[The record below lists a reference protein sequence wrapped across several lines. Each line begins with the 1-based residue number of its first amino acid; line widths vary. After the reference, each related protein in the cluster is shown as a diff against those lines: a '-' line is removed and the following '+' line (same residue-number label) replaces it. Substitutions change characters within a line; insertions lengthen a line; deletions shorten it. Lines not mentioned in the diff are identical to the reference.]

1 MAQPPPRK
9 PTTGK
14 VPPPKAGAK
23 AGPPTRRGAGGPPPS
38 GRAQAPAEAP
48 KNIMPLIIGGA
59 VGAVVLVVILI
70 VAFLGGDDHKTEKIA
85 KKDPKP
91 EVAKKAPPPDVSGL
105 EATGKSKCDEGQRL
119 IQPRLNPD
127 PSAPKDRVFN
137 DLENGLKLMNEG
149 LDSYKKA
156 TALAGKKY
164 PLDEYQRTRDRAIKV
179 FCTELEAEGLKS
191 CEAGLK
197 MVKASQSQIVDTN
210 ALGDDDK
217 SKLLVELK
225 KASELIRGGMG
236 LFARSEGVSG
246 HQFDTT
252 QYQEALKVIRPKI
265 AELK

>member
-9 PTTGK
+9 PQTGR
-14 VPPPKAGAK
+14 VPPAKGGAK
-23 AGPPTRRGAGGPPPS
+23 SGPPTRRGAGAPAS
-38 GRAQAPAEAP
+38 ARAQAPAP
-48 KNIMPLIIGGA
+48 KNNMPLFIGGGVA
-59 VGAVVLVVILI
+59 AVVLIVIL
-70 VAFLGGDDHKTEKIA
+70 VVVLSGGEEPKHEKAPKKDNKTETT
-85 KKDPKP
+85 
-91 EVAKKAPPPDVSGL
+91 KKAPPPDVSGL
-105 EATGKSKCDEGQRL
+105 EATGKTKCEEGQRL

-127 PSAPKDRVFN
+127 PQAPKERVFN
-137 DLENGLKLMNEG
+137 DLENGLKTLNEG
-149 LDSYKKA
+149 LEAYKKA

-164 PLDEYQRTRDRAIKV
+164 PIEGYQRTRDQAIKV

-197 MVKASQSQIVDTN
+197 IVKASQGQIVDTN
-210 ALGDDDK
+210 SLGDAERA
-217 SKLLVELK
+217 KLLEELK

>member
-1 MAQPPPRK
+1 MPLPPKKPAAGR

-14 VPPPKAGAK
+14 MAARAPA
-23 AGPPTRRGAGGPPPS
+23 PTRRGP
-38 GRAQAPAEAP
+38 APAA
-48 KNIMPLIIGGA
+48 KNNMPLIIGGA
-59 VGAVVLVVILI
+59 VGAVILVVVLI
-70 VAFLGGDDHKTEKIA
+70 VVLSSEGEPKAEKVS
-85 KKDPKP
+85 KKEAKP
-91 EVAKKAPPPDVSGL
+91 EAVKKAPPPDVSGL

-137 DLENGLKLMNEG
+137 DLESGLKLMNEG
-149 LDSYKKA
+149 LDAYKKA
-156 TALAGKKY
+156 TSIAGKKY

-179 FCTELEAEGLKS
+179 FCTELESEGMKS

-197 MVKASQSQIVDTN
+197 IVKASQAQIVDTN
-210 ALGDDDK
+210 SLSDDDK
-217 SKLLVELK
+217 SKLLTELK